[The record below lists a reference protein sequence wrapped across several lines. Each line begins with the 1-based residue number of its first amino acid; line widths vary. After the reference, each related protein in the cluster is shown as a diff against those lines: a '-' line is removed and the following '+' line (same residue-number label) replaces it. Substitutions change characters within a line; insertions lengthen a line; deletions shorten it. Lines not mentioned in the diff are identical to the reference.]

1 MYMVYGFQLTEL
13 QGQTLGQSANDVR
26 NRKHL
31 ANTCAKEVSPKELSK
46 YLSMEFQEKYEYG

>member
-1 MYMVYGFQLTEL
+1 MVYGFQLTEL
-13 QGQTLGQSANDVR
+13 QGQTLGQSVNDVR

-31 ANTCAKEVSPKELSK
+31 ANTCAKEVSALELSK